1 MDSLPILFGGSI
13 FGVLFGI
20 RVCSTLTGLMIGY
33 IDPRWSCR
41 TTRSERLRRCE
52 SGYAALLRFRKIRY
66 RFRSVKRVPVYRR
79 PVRSLSRVNLMLRT
93 SGLL

>member
-1 MDSLPILFGGSI
+1 
-13 FGVLFGI
+13 
-20 RVCSTLTGLMIGY
+20 MIGY
-33 IDPRWSCR
+33 IDPTW
-41 TTRSERLRRCE
+41 CE